1 MSATNMPHVLLAMFL
16 LEARLTSP
24 SSGLGT
30 RMGELQRARATFDR
44 AIAYAN
50 DVGLLSEEVDPR
62 SGELLGNLPQTF
74 CHIGLI
80 NAAWAIAQAT
90 GEN

>member
-1 MSATNMPHVLLAMFL
+1 
-16 LEARLTSP
+16 
-24 SSGLGT
+24 
-30 RMGELQRARATFDR
+30 MGELQRARATFDR

-62 SGELLGNLPQTF
+62 SGELLDNLPQAF